1 MNKILR
7 KIFRKGKQRG
17 QVFLAGFGFLLGL
30 VLLLTSSQMYL
41 QITRLLDPDNQSNE
55 YLILSKKVNF
65 ANSISLKRAEFS
77 TEEIEELKKQSFVDN
92 VGVFSSNQFKVIA
105 RNATLQMMTEMFF
118 EALPSE
124 YLDVDTKQF
133 SWKEGEEMLPA
144 VISKDMLH
152 LYNFGYALSSNLP
165 QLPESAFGTVI
176 FDIELKGKNGVH
188 RMKARIVGF
197 SERIPSIIVPKT
209 FMDWANKNIGE
220 NKPSKSSRL
229 IIKVKNPADPNLAE
243 YLKKNNLEVNQD
255 RLNASKAGG
264 IVQIIMTVIGLI
276 GVFFIALSFIIFVMN
291 FRLILAEA
299 KDEIALL
306 LQLGY
311 TPKVLGN
318 YLIKTFVIFILSFGI
333 LAKGLAFVLLYF
345 LQDFLI
351 KNNLPISQGVDTL
364 VIILGGTF
372 ILLSILINIWAVNR
386 SLRRYAS

>member
-41 QITRLLDPDNQSNE
+41 QITRLLSPDNQSNE
-55 YLILSKKVNF
+55 YLILSKKVSF
-65 ANSISLKRAEFS
+65 ANAVTLRRADFS
-77 TEEIEELKKQSFVDN
+77 DSEIKDLEQQSFVDK

-105 RNATLQMMTEMFF
+105 RNQTLRMMTEMFF
-118 EALPSE
+118 EALPSD
-124 YLDVDTKQF
+124 YLDVDTQEF
-133 SWKEGEEMLPA
+133 SWKEGDEVLPA
-144 VISKDMLH
+144 VLSKDMLH
-152 LYNFGYALSSNLP
+152 LYNFGYALSNRLP
-165 QLPESAFGTVI
+165 QLPESAFGTII
-176 FDIELKGKNGVH
+176 FDIELRGKQGIH
-188 RMKARIVGF
+188 KMKARIVGF
-197 SERIPSIIVPKT
+197 SERVPSIIVPKT

-220 NKPSKSSRL
+220 NKKTKSSRL

-243 YLKKNNLEVNQD
+243 YLETHNLEVNQD

-264 IVQIIMTVIGLI
+264 IVQIIMSVISLVGL
-276 GVFFIALSFIIFVMN
+276 FFIGLSFIIFIMN

-311 TPKVLGN
+311 TPKILGN
-318 YLIKTFVIFILSFGI
+318 YLIRTFLVFILFFGL
-333 LAKGLAFVLLYF
+333 LAKGLSFLTLYF

-351 KNNLPISQGVDTL
+351 QKGLEVSQGMDMW
-364 VIILGGTF
+364 VIALGFIF

-386 SLRRYAS
+386 ALKKYA